1 MKLSQT
7 EINVIL
13 ESLNLHYLDI
23 CRVLEKSD
31 NLGDIEKKND
41 PEKKKDKI
49 VVGEIPVM
57 A

>member
-31 NLGDIEKKND
+31 NLGDIEKKNLLKTQMLLT
-41 PEKKKDKI
+41 ELINKLK
-49 VVGEIPVM
+49 
-57 A
+57 